1 MKPKITIIGGGIAGL
16 TAAIA
21 MGQKGYTAD
30 IFESAK
36 EIKGV
41 GAGLALAANAMKG
54 FDRLGL
60 MDEVVALG
68 RTLPSFSILDQK
80 GKLITKA
87 DSAAISKKFGLDNF
101 TIHRADLHR
110 FLFSKI
116 DPNRIRTGKR
126 AVSFQYVH
134 DKIEVIFA
142 DATVHM
148 TDYLI
153 VADGIHSAIR
163 TQLLPDAVPRYSG
176 YTCWRAVI
184 DNGHLEI
191 NESSET
197 WGSRGRFGI
206 APLANNQ
213 LYWFAC
219 INAKQND
226 PDMRD
231 IKVADLAQIFK
242 KYHEPIPSILAN
254 TQDEQLIW
262 NDIVDLAPISK
273 FAFDNILLLGD
284 AGHATTPNMGQGAC
298 QAIEDAVVLADE
310 LEKNR
315 NVQRAF
321 QAFEKRRLK
330 RTEYITNTSWQ
341 VGRIAQ
347 LENNFVS
354 AIRNFAFRNLPKS
367 MNEKQID
374 KVLQTDF

>member
-1 MKPKITIIGGGIAGL
+1 MNPRITIIGGGIAGL

-21 MGQKGYTAD
+21 MGQKGYKAD

-60 MDEVVALG
+60 MEGVVALG
-68 RTLPSFSILDQK
+68 RCLPSFSILDKK
-80 GKLITKA
+80 GKIITKA
-87 DSAAISKKFGLDNF
+87 DSGAISKKYGLDNF
-101 TIHRADLHR
+101 TIHRADLHD
-110 FLFSKI
+110 FLLSKI
-116 DPNRIRTGKR
+116 DPKLVHTGKR

-134 DKIEVIFA
+134 DKIEVIFS
-142 DATVHM
+142 DATIHM

-184 DNGHLEI
+184 DNMHLEI

-197 WGSRGRFGI
+197 WGSKGRFGI

-226 PDMRD
+226 PEMRD
-231 IKVADLAQIFK
+231 MQVSDLAEIFK
-242 KYHEPIPSILAN
+242 NYHAPIASILDN
-254 TQDEQLIW
+254 TTNEQLIW

-273 FAFDNILLLGD
+273 FAFDKILLLGD

-321 QAFEKRRLK
+321 HAFEKRRLK

-347 LENNFVS
+347 LENNFFS
-354 AIRNFAFRNLPKS
+354 AIRNFTFRNLPKS
-367 MNEKQID
+367 INEKQIE
-374 KVLQTDF
+374 KVFETDF